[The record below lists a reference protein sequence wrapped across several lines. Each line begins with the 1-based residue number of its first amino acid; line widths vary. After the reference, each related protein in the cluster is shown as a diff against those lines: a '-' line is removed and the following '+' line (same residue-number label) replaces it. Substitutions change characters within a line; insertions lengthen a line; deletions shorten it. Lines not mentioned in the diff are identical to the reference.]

1 MNIVKGLKVQH
12 KEKKVIETIVSK
24 CKIKIDGK
32 WVDGVVYEGNDRFT
46 GEPMTFVR
54 EVSDFNNEFEIVE
67 YYGF

>member
-54 EVSDFNNEFEIVE
+54 EISDFNREFTLI
-67 YYGF
+67 

>member
-54 EVSDFNNEFEIVE
+54 EISDFNNEFEIVE
-67 YYGF
+67 YYGL

>member
-1 MNIVKGLKVQH
+1 MKIVKGLKVQH
-12 KEKKVIETIVSK
+12 KEKKVVETIVSK

-54 EVSDFNNEFEIVE
+54 ELSDFNNEFEMVE
-67 YYGF
+67 YYGL